1 MKIRARFMIITL
13 LALFP
18 GLPVHMSGAAETP
31 QTPVGTAPK
40 DLSDDELGKV
50 LEQLQHDYN
59 IFPADTKLRHRLA
72 VTHALIGRRRLEQR
86 QFDEAAASYDRAREL
101 EPDNG
106 AFRLGRGIALY
117 GGKHYDDALFELEQA
132 RLFDGES
139 ATVLFFLGKV
149 YYDTGNLESALE
161 VWKKGLVLAPDNADL
176 RALIEKTTREA
187 TVEARMGK
195 ETSSRFVIS
204 YDVATETRLANDVLD
219 ILDTAYNRVGS
230 DFEHYP
236 DARIPVILYTR
247 QEFRATADGPEWSGG
262 VYDGKIRLP
271 IRGLREITPQVRA
284 ILFHEYTHVV
294 IRELT
299 KGNCPTWLNEGLAML
314 EERQESAP
322 TALKVAMGAPISLPV
337 LEGSFLSLGPKE
349 AAQAYRQSFTMVDY
363 LVSTYGWH
371 KVREILVNL
380 GKGMK
385 MDEAVSKA
393 FADYG
398 LDYTALIHEVQEHL
412 QED

>member
-13 LALFP
+13 LALLP
-18 GLPVHMSGAAETP
+18 GVPVHVSGAAETS
-31 QTPVGTAPK
+31 QTAVGTAPK
-40 DLSDDELGKV
+40 DLSDDELDKV
-50 LEQLQHDYN
+50 LEQLQRDYN

-86 QFDEAAASYDRAREL
+86 QFDDAAARYDRAREL

-132 RLFDGES
+132 RLFDGET

-161 VWKKGLVLAPDNADL
+161 AWKKGLALAPDSADL

-236 DARIPVILYTR
+236 DVRIPVILYTR
-247 QEFRATADGPEWSGG
+247 QEFRATAAGPEWSGG

-322 TALKVAMGAPISLPV
+322 AALKTAMGATIPLPV

-349 AAQAYRQSFTMVDY
+349 AAQAYRQSFTMVEY

-380 GKGMK
+380 GRGMK
-385 MDEAVSKA
+385 TDEAVSKA
-393 FADYG
+393 FADYS
-398 LDYTALIHEVQEHL
+398 LDYAALIHELQEHL

>member
-18 GLPVHMSGAAETP
+18 GVPVHMSGAAETP

-59 IFPADTKLRHRLA
+59 IFPADAKLRHRLA

-161 VWKKGLVLAPDNADL
+161 VWKKGLALAPDNADL

-187 TVEARMGK
+187 TVEARMGR

-322 TALKVAMGAPISLPV
+322 TALKVAMGAPISLSV

-393 FADYG
+393 FADYS